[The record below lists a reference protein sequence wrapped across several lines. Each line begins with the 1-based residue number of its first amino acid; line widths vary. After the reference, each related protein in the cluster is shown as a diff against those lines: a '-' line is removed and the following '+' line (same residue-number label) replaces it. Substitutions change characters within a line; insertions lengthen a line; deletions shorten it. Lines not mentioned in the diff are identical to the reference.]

1 MPTLYVVGTPIGNL
15 EDLTLRAAR
24 VLGQVS
30 LIAAED
36 TRVTRKLLSHL
47 GLHVPLTSY
56 HRHNR
61 QSKLPELL
69 AALES
74 GDVALATDA
83 GMPGISDPGSE
94 LVAAVAAAGF
104 PVEVIPGVSAVTA
117 ALAVSGLSADEFTF
131 LGFLPRRG
139 KERRARLAAVA
150 ASPATLVIFEAP
162 HRVRDTLEDLRAALG
177 DRQVAVCREL
187 TKHYEE
193 VFRGAISQAASH
205 FQEPRGEFT
214 LVVAGAGDAASP
226 AASAAP
232 DLEAARREL
241 ARLRQ
246 AGSRA
251 REAVAQVSQATGLP
265 RKTVYQ
271 LWLQAGSGP

>member
-1 MPTLYVVGTPIGNL
+1 MGTLYVVGTPIGNL

-56 HRHNR
+56 HRHNW

-94 LVAAVAAAGF
+94 LVAGVAAAGL
-104 PVEVIPGVSAVTA
+104 PVEVVPGVSAVTS
-117 ALAVSGLSADEFTF
+117 ALAVSGLPGDAFRF

-139 KERRARLAAVA
+139 KDRRAQLAAA
-150 ASPATLVIFEAP
+150 ATSPATLVIFEAP
-162 HRVRDTLEDLRAALG
+162 HRVQDTLADLLAALG

-187 TKHYEE
+187 TKFHEE
-193 VFRGAISQAASH
+193 VFRGTISQAIGH

-214 LVVAGAGDAASP
+214 LVVGGATQDSPGAAGAG
-226 AASAAP
+226 P
-232 DLEAARREL
+232 DLGAARQEL

-246 AGSRA
+246 SGARA
-251 REAVAQVSQATGLP
+251 REAVAQVAQATGLP

-271 LWLQAGSGP
+271 LWLEAGKM